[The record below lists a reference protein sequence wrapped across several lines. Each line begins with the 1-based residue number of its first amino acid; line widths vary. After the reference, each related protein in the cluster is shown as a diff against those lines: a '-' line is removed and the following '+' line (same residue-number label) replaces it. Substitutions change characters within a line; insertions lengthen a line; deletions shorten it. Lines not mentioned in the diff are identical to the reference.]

1 VVNSL
6 TKLDCPI
13 LVVLIPLR
21 VSLNFRITYSAP
33 LGDIKGLSIMPETL
47 IVMSFLIFRL
57 ALSLTLCLTLLFV
70 FCLSSLM
77 DLTIAHMVLVYER
90 PNLSLDTLVTAHV
103 LIVVI
108 ISRVGPVFLLEGLT
122 LTLSR
127 YTWTV
132 HIFSIVVHVPID
144 QVILCKGL

>member
-13 LVVLIPLR
+13 LIVLIPLR
-21 VSLNFRITYSAP
+21 VSLNFRIAYSAP

-47 IVMSFLIFRL
+47 IVLSFLIFHL

-90 PNLSLDTLVTAHV
+90 TNLSLDTLVTAHV

-108 ISRVGPVFLLEGLT
+108 ISRVCPVFLLEGLT

-132 HIFSIVVHVPID
+132 HIFSIVVHVPIG